1 MRRPILVF
9 ALALLAA
16 AALSASAFA
25 KEGGV
30 ELSSTPSALGPGD
43 PWTPSLTLIDIDGQL
58 PANAKPGIKITN
70 LETGRTIDYPA
81 TPTDNPAVYTVRVVF
96 PAAGRWDYA
105 AYDGVT
111 DRLYEFPTT
120 RIVAPNGTIAA
131 TPKAAAIPALACPRW
146 PWRRGASGSGRLR
159 GDPQPEVR
167 SLGGPRQDRR
177 RAASAAL
184 RS

>member
-1 MRRPILVF
+1 MRRPFLVF

-105 AYDGVT
+105 AYDGIT

-120 RIVAPNGTIAA
+120 RIVAPEGTIAA
-131 TPKAAAIPALACPRW
+131 TPKAAIAEEGSFPLW
-146 PWRRGASGSGRLR
+146 P
-159 GDPQPEVR
+159 V
-167 SLGGPRQDRR
+167 LGGLGGAGLLALGAF
-177 RAASAAL
+177 AAI
-184 RS
+184 RSRKFAQ

>member
-25 KEGGV
+25 KEGGI

-43 PWTPSLTLIDIDGQL
+43 PWTPSLTLIDDGGQL

-131 TPKAAAIPALACPRW
+131 TPKAAAIAEEGSFPLW
-146 PWRRGASGSGRLR
+146 P
-159 GDPQPEVR
+159 V
-167 SLGGPRQDRR
+167 LGGLGGAGLLALGAF
-177 RAASAAL
+177 AAI
-184 RS
+184 RSRKFAH

>member
-1 MRRPILVF
+1 MRRPFLVF

-43 PWTPSLTLIDIDGQL
+43 PWTPSLTLIDIGGQL

-111 DRLYEFPTT
+111 DRLYEYPATT
-120 RIVAPNGTIAA
+120 VLA
-131 TPKAAAIPALACPRW
+131 PKATLPETPAPATTSSEGFPVW
-146 PWRRGASGSGRLR
+146 PL
-159 GDPQPEVR
+159 
-167 SLGGPRQDRR
+167 LGGLGG
-177 RAASAAL
+177 AAL
-184 RS
+184 LTLAAVLVIRNRRFAH

>member
-131 TPKAAAIPALACPRW
+131 TPKAIPEEGSFPLWPVLGGLGGAGLLALGAFAAI
-146 PWRRGASGSGRLR
+146 
-159 GDPQPEVR
+159 R
-167 SLGGPRQDRR
+167 SRKF
-177 RAASAAL
+177 AH
-184 RS
+184 